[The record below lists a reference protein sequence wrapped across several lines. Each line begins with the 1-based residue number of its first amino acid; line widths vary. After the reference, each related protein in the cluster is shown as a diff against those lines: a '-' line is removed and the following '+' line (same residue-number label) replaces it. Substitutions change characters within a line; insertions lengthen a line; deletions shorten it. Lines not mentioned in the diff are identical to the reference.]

1 MTDKEKE
8 LVEQILKKSNSMD
21 SSLIEFKNEITDFK
35 NGMTDFRKDMNDFSN
50 ETIKRFSG
58 LNKRLDTII
67 EKKEVEN
74 KEIHELLKS
83 ISKNLER

>member
-8 LVEQILKKSNSMD
+8 LAEQILDKVKSMD
-21 SSLIEFKNEITDFK
+21 SSLTE
-35 NGMTDFRKDMNDFSN
+35 FRKDMNDFSN
-50 ETIKRFSG
+50 ETRERFSG
-58 LNKRLDTII
+58 LNKKLDTII

>member
-1 MTDKEKE
+1 
-8 LVEQILKKSNSMD
+8 
-21 SSLIEFKNEITDFK
+21 
-35 NGMTDFRKDMNDFSN
+35 MNDFSN